1 LYAGSGGDLEGL
13 LAAESEELL
22 DAREQRDAGRAARAT
37 QAALKAVKRCHSR
50 LNAHCLELETTERM
64 KQAAEGDGVPTTFVE
79 EYMRSAVWAEMS
91 RSHELARALS
101 RERRERQAQQ
111 TQQAAG
117 QAAGQV
123 TTPARAAPASPTV
136 WLTPKPES
144 WNIPQQQQ
152 RARNGGG
159 GGAGAGEVWFTPLAK
174 G

>member
-1 LYAGSGGDLEGL
+1 M

-37 QAALKAVKRCHSR
+37 QAVLKAVKRCHSR
-50 LNAHCLELETTERM
+50 LNARCLQLETERM
-64 KQAAEGDGVPTTFVE
+64 QAEEGDSVPTTFVE

-123 TTPARAAPASPTV
+123 TTPARVAPASPTV
-136 WLTPKPES
+136 WLTRS
-144 WNIPQQQQ
+144 Q
-152 RARNGGG
+152 RAGTLHSSSSSSSVGPR
-159 GGAGAGEVWFTPLAK
+159 
-174 G
+174 